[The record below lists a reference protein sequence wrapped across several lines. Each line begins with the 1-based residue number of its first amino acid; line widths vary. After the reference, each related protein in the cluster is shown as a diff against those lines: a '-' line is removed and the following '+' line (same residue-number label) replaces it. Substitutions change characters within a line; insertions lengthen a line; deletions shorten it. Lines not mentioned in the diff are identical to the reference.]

1 MTSRRTMMGVSFLV
15 SALVYIAML
24 LAAPYVT
31 LMEANRSAAVAMNLV
46 SISLREDT
54 PEVTPPPVEENP
66 VAAPSRPG
74 SIEELL
80 SQPGEA
86 PVEAPAGQNA
96 APAEIPDLAGRVAGE
111 PIAREHELAFDPAS
125 LERADAKIIEI
136 DRDTA
141 RNEVEVPRR
150 LVRPSPDR
158 ILEPGV
164 FPALRSEGFAP
175 GDIPLEPVPAGI
187 GLAPAPG
194 EALAGPPPVAP
205 VTPPVPVPEPVQ
217 KAIEAPL
224 ADLPI
229 ENEVREAKA
238 ESDYVFLDDMLDI
251 RVNTYTQ
258 PGEPLGF
265 YELVVSPKQGKAV
278 EVIPKDITF
287 VVDASQSV
295 MQRKLDLVCRGLA
308 GVIMRLRPEDY
319 FNLVIFRDNPVPFQP
334 QRVPATEANK
344 AAAVGLLKGL
354 ESKSQT
360 DVYKALNPV
369 VMEAPRPGIPGMIF
383 ISSDFRPTTGVQNGR
398 EIINGLSRDNALR
411 NSIYA
416 FGVGNTVNRY
426 TMEFLAYRNKGR
438 ARITPDIE
446 KAPPELEAFYQE
458 FSDPVLTGIQVNFSR
473 IDEEEIYPAHI
484 PDFFTNS
491 GVALYGRFDPAKN
504 RQFVMRMTGW
514 AGDRKKEVVFRAELD
529 KAGKGGSS
537 IPGNWAFAK
546 SYALIS
552 EMSEK
557 GETPEL
563 LNQLRDL
570 SRKYNVRTSYD
581 Q

>member
-15 SALVYIAML
+15 TAAIYSAML
-24 LAAPYVT
+24 LVAPYVT
-31 LMEANRSAAVAMNLV
+31 LMEANRSAAVAMNMV
-46 SISLREDT
+46 SISLSEDA
-54 PEVTPPPVEENP
+54 PSVTPPPVEENP

-86 PVEAPAGQNA
+86 PLDAPTGQDA

-111 PIAREHELAFDPAS
+111 AIEREHELNFDPAS

-136 DRDTA
+136 DRDIA
-141 RNEVEVPRR
+141 RNEVEVPRK

-175 GDIPLEPVPAGI
+175 GDIPLEPVPQGI

-194 EALAGPPPVAP
+194 GAQPGPETM
-205 VTPPVPVPEPVQ
+205 TPPTPPAPVPEPVQ

-229 ENEVREAKA
+229 EHEVREAKA

-251 RVNTYTQ
+251 QVNTYTQ

-265 YELVVSPKQGKAV
+265 FELVISPRQGQTV

-295 MQRKLDLVCRGLA
+295 MQRKLDLVSRGLA
-308 GVIMRLRPEDY
+308 QVIMMLRPEDH
-319 FNLVIFRDNPVPFQP
+319 FNLVIFRDNPSPFQP

-344 AAAVGLLKGL
+344 TAAAALLKGL

-369 VMEAPRPGIPGMIF
+369 VMEAPRPGIPGMIL
-383 ISSDFRPTTGVQNGR
+383 ISSDFRPTTGVQNSR
-398 EIINGLSRDNALR
+398 EIINGLSRENALR

-438 ARITPDIE
+438 ARISPDIE
-446 KAPPELEAFYQE
+446 KAPPELQAFFQE
-458 FSDPVLTGIQVNFSR
+458 ISDPVLTGIQVNFSR
-473 IDEEEIYPAHI
+473 IDEQGVYPAHI
-484 PDFFTNS
+484 PDFFTHS
-491 GVALYGRFDPAKN
+491 GVTLYGRFDPAKD

-529 KAGKGGSS
+529 KAGKGGAS

-563 LNQLRDL
+563 LNQLREL

>member
-15 SALVYIAML
+15 TAAIYTAML
-24 LAAPYVT
+24 LVAPYVT
-31 LMEANRSAAVAMNLV
+31 LMEANRSAAVAMNMV
-46 SISLREDT
+46 NISLSDDV
-54 PEVTPPPVEENP
+54 PSVTPPPEQDP

-86 PVEAPAGQNA
+86 PTDAPTGENA

-111 PIAREHELAFDPAS
+111 AIEREHELNFDPAS

-136 DRDTA
+136 DRDIA
-141 RNEVEVPRR
+141 RSEVEVPRK

-158 ILEPGV
+158 MLDPGV

-175 GDIPLEPVPAGI
+175 GDIPLEPVSQGI
-187 GLAPAPG
+187 GLTPA
-194 EALAGPPPVAP
+194 AGIAQPSPETMVPP
-205 VTPPVPVPEPVQ
+205 TPPAPVPEPVQ

-229 ENEVREAKA
+229 EHEIREAKA

-251 RVNTYTQ
+251 QVNTYTQ

-265 YELVVSPKQGKAV
+265 FELVVSPRQGQTV

-308 GVIMRLRPEDY
+308 QVIMQLRPEDY
-319 FNLVIFRDNPVPFQP
+319 FNLVIFRDNPSPFQP
-334 QRVPATEANK
+334 QRVPATDANK
-344 AAAVGLLKGL
+344 TAAAALLKGL

-360 DVYKALNPV
+360 DVYRALNPV
-369 VMEAPRPGIPGMIF
+369 VMEAPRPGIPGMIL
-383 ISSDFRPTTGVQNGR
+383 ISSDFRPTTGVQNSR
-398 EIINGLSRDNALR
+398 EIINGLSRENEQR

-446 KAPPELEAFYQE
+446 KAPPELAAFFQE
-458 FSDPVLTGIQVNFSR
+458 ISDPVLTGIQVNFSR
-473 IDEEEIYPAHI
+473 IDEQGVYPSQI
-484 PDFFTNS
+484 PDFFTHS
-491 GVALYGRFDPAKN
+491 GVTLYGRFDPAKD

-529 KAGKGGSS
+529 KAGRGGSS

-563 LNQLRDL
+563 LNQLREL